1 MTIRRPVLTST
12 LLAVTLAVALTGCSS
27 KGSTASSS
35 ATGGPAAA
43 STSGAAS
50 SAAGPASPG
59 SAAAATEAASAGSGG
74 VAGFCA
80 AFKEFKAAN
89 ETETP
94 QLKGAGYRA
103 AAAHLRTFA
112 PAEIKAA
119 AGLFA
124 DVLDEV
130 GKAVEGGKQ
139 GPELI
144 GAGQSAERRQG
155 LADSIAWI
163 GKNCPA

>member
-1 MTIRRPVLTST
+1 M
-12 LLAVTLAVALTGCSS
+12 
-27 KGSTASSS
+27 
-35 ATGGPAAA
+35 
-43 STSGAAS
+43 
-50 SAAGPASPG
+50 
-59 SAAAATEAASAGSGG
+59 
-74 VAGFCA
+74 
-80 AFKEFKAAN
+80 
-89 ETETP
+89 
-94 QLKGAGYRA
+94 KGAGYRA